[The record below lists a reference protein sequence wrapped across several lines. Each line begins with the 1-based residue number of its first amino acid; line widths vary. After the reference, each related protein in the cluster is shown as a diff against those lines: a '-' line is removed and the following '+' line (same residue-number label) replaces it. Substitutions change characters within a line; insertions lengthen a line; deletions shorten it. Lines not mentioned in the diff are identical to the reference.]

1 MQYVKNPPTSIDD
14 IKDEKIKTDLKRIPI
29 LIDQIEAKKIREFE
43 ESVRKNGGDKNYK
56 IRNLLLRRNFLIKTV
71 QAVNKE
77 LIKKEEKF

>member
-71 QAVNKE
+71 HAVNKE
-77 LIKKEEKF
+77 LIKKEEKV

>member
-77 LIKKEEKF
+77 LIKKEEKV